1 MIIHE
6 LKTINPYFTQIW
18 LGMKTFEIRY
28 NDRSYNVGDF
38 LLLKEYNPNNLT
50 MKYSFREILCEVTS
64 ILRDKYMLGKGYVVM
79 SIKIIKK
86 MEK

>member
-6 LKTINPYFTQIW
+6 LKTVNPYFTQIW
-18 LGMKTFEIRY
+18 IGIKTFEVRY
-28 NDRSYNVGDF
+28 DDRNFNVGDF
-38 LLLKEYNPNNLT
+38 LLLKEYNSGNLT
-50 MKYSFREILCEVTS
+50 MKYSFREILCEITS
-64 ILRDKYMLGKGYVVM
+64 ILRDKYMLGRDYVVM